1 MGYRSS
7 VRLVSAGRT
16 RSVQFVFARECL
28 NLNQE
33 WPYGLCVLES
43 AADPVPE
50 FRSSGTGPTT
60 GSSPPAA
67 ASLIYDFQ
75 STASSNVIGIF
86 SATASGDAAPEATL
100 VLPTDVHPEALVTD
114 STGQIYV
121 GGQGNMGDVV
131 LVYPSGATGSATP
144 SRTIIVFSAPSGIAV
159 DATGLLY
166 VGGVG
171 TDGAPQVDVYSA
183 TATGS
188 SAPLRSLATLGIQTI
203 TALTTDS
210 SGNLYV
216 AGPNPSNDGYI
227 SIYPP
232 GTSGSATPS
241 RTIQS
246 DFNFYGLTVDVKGDL
261 FATTDGPNEVQLVE
275 YSTSAS
281 GEAVPIT
288 TFTLAAPVDEE
299 PFIGSVVQD
308 AAGNFYF
315 AASVLTSRVAQ
326 PAMTIYTLAPGF
338 SSTSSPV
345 RTLSPTTSSQVE
357 IAVH

>member
-1 MGYRSS
+1 MRNCSS
-7 VRLVSAGRT
+7 KQVVRCCC
-16 RSVQFVFARECL
+16 CL
-28 NLNQE
+28 A
-33 WPYGLCVLES
+33 LCFCTLFLS
-43 AADPVPE
+43 SC
-50 FRSSGTGPTT
+50 SSGSNMTSSGAGTTT
-60 GSSPPAA
+60 GSSPAA

-75 STASSNVIGIF
+75 PTTSSNLIGIF
-86 SATASGDAAPEATL
+86 SATASGAASPVATL
-100 VLPTDVHPEALVTD
+100 ALPTDFAPDALVTD

-121 GGQGNMGDVV
+121 GGQGNVGGVV

-144 SRTIIVFSAPSGIAV
+144 SRTIDVFSPPDAIAV
-159 DATGLLY
+159 DASGLLY
-166 VGGVG
+166 VGGTG
-171 TDGAPQVDVYSA
+171 TDGTPQVDVYSA

-188 SAPLRSLATLGIQTI
+188 SAPMRSLSPLGIQLI

-210 SGNLYV
+210 SDSLYV
-216 AGPNPSNDGYI
+216 AGPTPSNHGYI

-232 GTSGSATPS
+232 DASGSATPS

-246 DFNFYGLTVDVKGDL
+246 DFNFYSLTVDVKGNL

-281 GEAVPIT
+281 GKAVPTT

-299 PFIGSVVQD
+299 SFIGSVVQD
-308 AAGNFYF
+308 AVGNFYF
-315 AASVLTSRVAQ
+315 AASVLTSRTASPVA
-326 PAMTIYTLAPGF
+326 TIYTLAPDF

-345 RTLSPTTSSQVE
+345 RTLSPTTSGVS

>member
-1 MGYRSS
+1 M
-7 VRLVSAGRT
+7 T
-16 RSVQFVFARECL
+16 
-28 NLNQE
+28 
-33 WPYGLCVLES
+33 
-43 AADPVPE
+43 
-50 FRSSGTGPTT
+50 SSGTGTTT
-60 GSSPPAA
+60 GASPAA
-67 ASLIYDFQ
+67 ASFIYDFQ
-75 STASSNVIGIF
+75 PTTSSNLIGIF
-86 SATASGDAAPEATL
+86 SATASGAASPVATL
-100 VLPTDVHPEALVTD
+100 ALPTDFAPAALVTD
-114 STGQIYV
+114 SSGQIYV

-144 SRTIIVFSAPSGIAV
+144 SRTINVFSAPFEIAV

-188 SAPLRSLATLGIQTI
+188 AAPLRSLSPLGIQSI
-203 TALTTDS
+203 SALTTDS
-210 SGNLYV
+210 SDNLYV
-216 AGPNPSNDGYI
+216 AGETPSDHGYI

-232 GTSGSATPS
+232 SASGSATPS

-246 DFNFYGLTVDVKGDL
+246 DFNFYSLTVDVTGNL

-281 GEAVPIT
+281 GQALPT
-288 TFTLAAPVDEE
+288 TSFTLAAPVDEE
-299 PFIGSVVQD
+299 PFIGNVVQD
-308 AAGNFYF
+308 AAGNLYF
-315 AASVLTSRVAQ
+315 AASVLTSPVAK

-345 RTLSPTTSSQVE
+345 RTLSPTTTNQLS